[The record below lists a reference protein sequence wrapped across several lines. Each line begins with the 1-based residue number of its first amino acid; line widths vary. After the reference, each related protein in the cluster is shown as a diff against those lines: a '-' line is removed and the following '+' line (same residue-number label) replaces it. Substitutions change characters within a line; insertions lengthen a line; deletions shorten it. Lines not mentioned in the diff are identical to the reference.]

1 MYRIKIMIIIIL
13 TLILILVI
21 IIIIIII
28 IIITVIVSFKY
39 NRYFFSAGT
48 PTTSKLDDGITATH
62 FQRFKYR
69 YSKQYSNFKFH
80 TNSMADR

>member
-1 MYRIKIMIIIIL
+1 MYRIKIMIIII
-13 TLILILVI
+13 LILILVI

-28 IIITVIVSFKY
+28 IVIVSFKY

-80 TNSMADR
+80 TNSMTDR

>member
-1 MYRIKIMIIIIL
+1 MYRIKIMIIII
-13 TLILILVI
+13 LILILVI

-28 IIITVIVSFKY
+28 VIVSFKY

-80 TNSMADR
+80 TNSMADG

>member
-1 MYRIKIMIIIIL
+1 MYRIKIMIIII
-13 TLILILVI
+13 LILILVI

-28 IIITVIVSFKY
+28 IIVIVSFKY

-80 TNSMADR
+80 TNSMTDR